1 MSPSACRRASRWRTG
16 YARSMDRLTIARAL
30 REIGLL
36 LELQGGNP
44 FKARAY
50 ERGARALEAL
60 GADLEPLVAQGRLT
74 ELPGVGS
81 ALAATIRE
89 LHLTGKSEQLD
100 KLRDA
105 LPPGVLELSQVP
117 GLSVPRI
124 AALHQALGI
133 ASVEELRSALEA
145 GRVQS
150 VPGFGAKTEAK
161 YLAALKQRE
170 THAEQMLLH
179 RATLEGHALL
189 AHVQSGAGVMHA
201 ALAGALRR
209 RAETVDRLVVA
220 VSSDDPARALTHTAA
235 YPPALQ
241 PVARTDERV
250 TFRIA
255 RGLLVEAE
263 AVAPSAFP
271 ALLHALTGAEGHR
284 ARLAARAREFG
295 FTLDRAGLAR
305 AKGGRWLP
313 IKSEA
318 DLYRHLGLPYLPPE
332 VREETVDL
340 ETAAMRCETGLVEAS
355 DIQGMVHCHSTYSDG
370 ADTIEAMARAAR
382 AMGMR
387 YMTLTDHS
395 PTASYAGGL
404 TVERLRRQWDEIAEA
419 QERVQGLTILRGTEC
434 DILANGQLDYP
445 DEILEQLDVVIASI
459 HNRHRMDERQMTHR
473 LVRAMRHPCFKIWG
487 HALGRYVLRR
497 PPIAC
502 RMEEV
507 LDAAAESRVAIE
519 VNGNPHRLDMEPRWQ
534 REALRRGLRFV
545 VSTDAHSTAEL
556 QHLCYGLDMA
566 RRGLLTARDVLNTLP
581 VHEFRRAVRPAG
593 A

>member
-1 MSPSACRRASRWRTG
+1 
-16 YARSMDRLTIARAL
+16 MDRLAIARAL

-36 LELQGGNP
+36 LKLQGGNP

-50 ERGARALEAL
+50 ERGSRALEGL
-60 GADLEPLVAQGRLT
+60 GADLGLLVSQGRLT
-74 ELPGVGS
+74 ALPGIGA
-81 ALAATIRE
+81 ALAGTIRE
-89 LHLTGKSEQLD
+89 LYLTGRTEQLD
-100 KLRDA
+100 RLRAA
-105 LPPGVLELSQVP
+105 LPPGVIELSQVP

-133 ASVEELRSALEA
+133 ASVEELRMALET
-145 GRVQS
+145 GRVRS

-161 YLAALKQRE
+161 LLAALQNLD
-170 THAEQMLLH
+170 THGAQMLLH
-179 RATLEGHALL
+179 RATAEGDALL
-189 AHVQSGAGVMHA
+189 AHVRAGTDVIQA
-201 ALAGALRR
+201 ELAGAIRR
-209 RAETVDRLVVA
+209 RTETVDRLAVA
-220 VSSDDPARALTHTAA
+220 VSSTAPERALAHAAA

-241 PVARTDERV
+241 PVTATDERV

-255 RGLLVEAE
+255 SGLLIEAQ
-263 AVAPSAFP
+263 AVAPAAFA
-271 ALLHALTGAEGHR
+271 ALLHALTGSEGHR
-284 ARLAARAREFG
+284 TRLAERAGERG
-295 FTLDRAGLAR
+295 LVLDRAGLAR
-305 AKGGRWLP
+305 GKGGRRLP

-318 DLYRHLGLPYLPPE
+318 DLYQHLGLPYLPPE
-332 VREETVDL
+332 VREDAVDL
-340 ETAAMRCETGLVEAS
+340 ETAAARCGTDRLVEAA

-404 TVERLRRQWDEIAEA
+404 TVERLRRQWDEIAKA
-419 QERVQGLTILRGTEC
+419 QERVEGLTILRGTES
-434 DILANGQLDYP
+434 DILADGRLDYP

-459 HNRHRMDERQMTHR
+459 HNRYRMDEAQMTRR
-473 LVRAMRHPCFKIWG
+473 LLQAMRHPCFKIWG

-497 PPIAC
+497 PPIPC

-519 VNGNPHRLDMEPRWQ
+519 VNGNPNRLDMEPRWQ
-534 REALRRGLRFV
+534 HEALRRGLRFV

-556 QHLCYGLDMA
+556 HNLRYGIDMA
-566 RRGLLTARDVLNTLP
+566 RRGLLTARDVLNTRSLD
-581 VHEFRRAVRPAG
+581 EFRQTVRPG

>member
-1 MSPSACRRASRWRTG
+1 
-16 YARSMDRLTIARAL
+16 MDRLAIARAL

-36 LELQGGNP
+36 LELRGENP

-60 GADLEPLVAQGRLT
+60 GADLAPLVADGRLT
-74 ELPGVGS
+74 ELPGIGA
-81 ALAATIRE
+81 ALAGTIRE
-89 LHLTGKSEQLD
+89 LHLTGRSEQLD
-100 KLRDA
+100 RLRAA
-105 LPPGVLELSQVP
+105 LPPGVIELSQVP

-133 ASVEELRSALEA
+133 TSVEGLRDALEA
-145 GRVQS
+145 GRVRG

-161 YLAALKQRE
+161 ILAALQARE
-170 THAEQMLLH
+170 AHGEEMLLH
-179 RATLEGHALL
+179 RATAEGDALL
-189 AHVQSGAGVMHA
+189 AHVRAGADVVHA
-201 ALAGALRR
+201 ELAGALRR
-209 RAETVDRLVVA
+209 RTETVDRLVVA
-220 VSSDDPARALTHTAA
+220 MSSNAPARALAHAAA

-241 PVARTDERV
+241 PATPTGERV
-250 TFRIA
+250 AFRVA
-255 RGLLVEAE
+255 SGLLIEAE
-263 AVAPSAFP
+263 VVAAAAFP
-271 ALLHALTGAEGHR
+271 SLLHALTGSEGHR
-284 ARLAARAREFG
+284 TRLAERAGELG
-295 FTLDRAGLAR
+295 LVLDRAGLVR
-305 AKGGRWLP
+305 AKGGRRLP

-332 VREETVDL
+332 VREDGVDL
-340 ETAAMRCETGLVEAS
+340 EAAAARCQTGGLVEAS
-355 DIQGMVHCHSTYSDG
+355 DIQGMVHCHSVYSDG
-370 ADTIEAMARAAR
+370 ADTIEGMARAAR

-404 TVERLRRQWDEIAEA
+404 TVERLRRQWDEIAKA
-419 QERVQGLTILRGTEC
+419 QERVEGLTILRGTEC
-434 DILANGQLDYP
+434 DILADGRLDYP

-459 HNRHRMDERQMTHR
+459 HNRHRMDEVQMTRR
-473 LVRAMRHPCFKIWG
+473 LVQAMRHPCFKIWG

-497 PPIAC
+497 PPIPC

-519 VNGNPHRLDMEPRWQ
+519 VNGNPNRLDMEPRWQ
-534 REALRRGLRFV
+534 HEALRRGLRFV

-556 QHLCYGLDMA
+556 HHLRYGIDMA
-566 RRGLLTARDVLNTLP
+566 RRGLLTARDVLNTLS
-581 VHEFRRAVRPAG
+581 VDEFRQAVRPAG

>member
-1 MSPSACRRASRWRTG
+1 
-16 YARSMDRLTIARAL
+16 MDRLAIARAL

-36 LELQGGNP
+36 LELRGENP

-60 GADLEPLVAQGRLT
+60 GADLAPLVADGRLT
-74 ELPGVGS
+74 ELPGIGA
-81 ALAATIRE
+81 ALAGTIRE
-89 LHLTGKSEQLD
+89 LHLTWRSEQLD
-100 KLRDA
+100 RLRAA
-105 LPPGVLELSQVP
+105 LPPGVIELSQVP

-133 ASVEELRSALEA
+133 TSVEGLRDALEA
-145 GRVQS
+145 GRGRG

-161 YLAALKQRE
+161 ILAALQARE
-170 THAEQMLLH
+170 AHGEEMLLH
-179 RATLEGHALL
+179 RATAEGDALL
-189 AHVQSGAGVMHA
+189 AHVRAGADVVHA
-201 ALAGALRR
+201 ELAGALRR
-209 RAETVDRLVVA
+209 RTETVDRLVVA
-220 VSSDDPARALTHTAA
+220 MSSNAPERALAHAAA

-241 PVARTDERV
+241 PATPTGERV
-250 TFRIA
+250 AFRVA
-255 RGLLVEAE
+255 SGLLIEAKV
-263 AVAPSAFP
+263 VAAAAFP
-271 ALLHALTGAEGHR
+271 SLLHALTGSEGHR
-284 ARLAARAREFG
+284 TRLAERAGELG
-295 FTLDRAGLAR
+295 LVLDRAGLVR
-305 AKGGRWLP
+305 AKGGRRLP

-332 VREETVDL
+332 VREDGVDL
-340 ETAAMRCETGLVEAS
+340 EAAAARCQTGGLVEAS
-355 DIQGMVHCHSTYSDG
+355 DIQGMVHCHSVYSDG
-370 ADTIEAMARAAR
+370 ADTIEGMARAAR

-404 TVERLRRQWDEIAEA
+404 TVERLRRQWDEIAKA
-419 QERVQGLTILRGTEC
+419 QERVEGLTILRGTEC
-434 DILANGQLDYP
+434 DILADGRLDYP

-459 HNRHRMDERQMTHR
+459 HNRHRMDEVQMTRR
-473 LVRAMRHPCFKIWG
+473 LVQAMRHPCFKIWG

-497 PPIAC
+497 PPIPC

-519 VNGNPHRLDMEPRWQ
+519 VNGNPNRLDMEPRWQ
-534 REALRRGLRFV
+534 HEALRRGLRFV

-556 QHLCYGLDMA
+556 HHLRYGIDMA
-566 RRGLLTARDVLNTLP
+566 RRGLLTARDVLNTLS
-581 VHEFRRAVRPAG
+581 VDEFRQAVRPAG

>member
-1 MSPSACRRASRWRTG
+1 
-16 YARSMDRLTIARAL
+16 MDRLGIARAL

-36 LELQGGNP
+36 LELQGENP

-60 GADLEPLVAQGRLT
+60 GADLAPLVADSRLT
-74 ELPGVGS
+74 ELPGIGA
-81 ALAATIRE
+81 ALAGTIRE
-89 LHLTGKSEQLD
+89 LHLTGRSEQLD
-100 KLRDA
+100 RLRAA
-105 LPPGVLELSQVP
+105 LPPGVIELSQVP

-133 ASVEELRSALEA
+133 TSVEGLRDALEA
-145 GRVQS
+145 GCVRG

-161 YLAALKQRE
+161 ILAALQARE
-170 THAEQMLLH
+170 AQGEEMLLH
-179 RATLEGHALL
+179 RATAEGDALL
-189 AHVQSGAGVMHA
+189 DHVRAGADVVHA
-201 ALAGALRR
+201 ELAGALRR
-209 RAETVDRLVVA
+209 RTETVDRLVVA
-220 VSSDDPARALTHTAA
+220 VSSNAPERALAHAAA

-241 PVARTDERV
+241 PATLTDGRVAFRV
-250 TFRIA
+250 PS
-255 RGLLVEAE
+255 GLLIEAE
-263 AVAPSAFP
+263 AVAPAAFP
-271 ALLHALTGAEGHR
+271 ALLHALTGSEGHR
-284 ARLAARAREFG
+284 TRLAERAGELG
-295 FTLDRAGLAR
+295 LVLDRAGLAR
-305 AKGGRWLP
+305 AKGGRRMP

-318 DLYRHLGLPYLPPE
+318 DLYRHLGLPDLPPE
-332 VREETVDL
+332 VREDGVGL
-340 ETAAMRCETGLVEAS
+340 EAAAARCGTDELVEAS

-370 ADTIEAMARAAR
+370 ADTIEAMARAAQ

-404 TVERLRRQWDEIAEA
+404 TVERLRRQWDEIATA
-419 QERVQGLTILRGTEC
+419 QERVEGLTILRGTES
-434 DILANGQLDYP
+434 DILADGRLDYP

-459 HNRHRMDERQMTHR
+459 HNRHRMDQAQMTRR
-473 LVRAMRHPCFKIWG
+473 LVQAMRHPCFKIWG

-497 PPIAC
+497 PPIPC

-519 VNGNPHRLDMEPRWQ
+519 VNGNPNRLDMEPRWQ
-534 REALRRGLRFV
+534 HEALRRGLRFV

-556 QHLCYGLDMA
+556 HNLRYGIDMA
-566 RRGLLTARDVLNTLP
+566 RRGLLTPRDVLNTRS
-581 VHEFRRAVRPAG
+581 VEEFRQAVRPAG